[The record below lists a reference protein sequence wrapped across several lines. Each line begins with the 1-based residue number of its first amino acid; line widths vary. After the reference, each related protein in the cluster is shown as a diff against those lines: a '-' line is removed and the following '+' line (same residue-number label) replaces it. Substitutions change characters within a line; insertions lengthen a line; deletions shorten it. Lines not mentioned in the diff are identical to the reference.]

1 MTSFNNTTMR
11 DGQHNNSSTGFV
23 FAPPLSPNSH
33 SSALTTNSSINN
45 KYQSL
50 QPPPVGNAGHDQAV
64 TAGSTVILNG
74 SNSRAPNGIILS
86 YSWKQI
92 PTSAPST
99 LSGVNTPV
107 WEFVAPN
114 VTADTLLRF
123 QLNVTDN
130 LGQVGTA
137 FVNVLDKPA
146 STSVVQLLTHSQ
158 STAQL
163 LSKVGRGNNS
173 NATER
178 RPSSLPPVQ
187 TNLHMV
193 KITSPTKGQ
202 QIPVHGNLTVA
213 GTSVANSTS
222 ANCEVSVIVNGIKP
236 YQKAVA
242 TGDGGSNDY
251 STWNYSLTHV
261 YAVIKQGQNR
271 ITAMFSCG
279 NNPSLTSHNS
289 VNVTGVVNGNSNPA
303 IIASSSQRVSSHNNN
318 NYSKLLISLDL
329 EKNPIIAGDIET
341 FKIMVTDAAVSNVTI
356 AGANVRAAVTD
367 SSNTTTA
374 NFNGTTDN
382 SGIFT
387 YTWKVNKDSRPGIF
401 TVGVHASANGYQSLS
416 TPTRTTF
423 KVNSAV
429 VQETVP
435 QRKTVNCRLFI
446 LSPGPCS

>member
-1 MTSFNNTTMR
+1 
-11 DGQHNNSSTGFV
+11 
-23 FAPPLSPNSH
+23 
-33 SSALTTNSSINN
+33 
-45 KYQSL
+45 
-50 QPPPVGNAGHDQAV
+50 
-64 TAGSTVILNG
+64 
-74 SNSRAPNGIILS
+74 
-86 YSWKQI
+86 
-92 PTSAPST
+92 
-99 LSGVNTPV
+99 
-107 WEFVAPN
+107 
-114 VTADTLLRF
+114 
-123 QLNVTDN
+123 
-130 LGQVGTA
+130 
-137 FVNVLDKPA
+137 
-146 STSVVQLLTHSQ
+146 
-158 STAQL
+158 
-163 LSKVGRGNNS
+163 
-173 NATER
+173 
-178 RPSSLPPVQ
+178 
-187 TNLHMV
+187 
-193 KITSPTKGQ
+193 
-202 QIPVHGNLTVA
+202 
-213 GTSVANSTS
+213 
-222 ANCEVSVIVNGIKP
+222 
-236 YQKAVA
+236 
-242 TGDGGSNDY
+242 
-251 STWNYSLTHV
+251 
-261 YAVIKQGQNR
+261 
-271 ITAMFSCG
+271 MFSCG

-318 NYSKLLISLDL
+318 NNYSKLLISLDL

-341 FKIMVTDAAVSNVTI
+341 LKIMVTDAAVSNVTI